1 MKVTLGT
8 FTRSGM
14 ESELGSDL
22 AATVRAAL
30 SHYTA
35 KLQAGRAPLG
45 PPAFLASAKGA
56 EGDALDLSV
65 DPEVEAVLAREAT
78 RQGVGVDALA
88 AHSVLVYLAELD
100 FINAP
105 ARLV

>member
-35 KLQAGRAPLG
+35 KLQAGRTPLAP
-45 PPAFLASAKGA
+45 PSFLRPENGA
-56 EGDALDLSV
+56 EGDALELSV
-65 DPEVEAVLAREAT
+65 DPEVEAVLEREAT

-105 ARLV
+105 ARFV